1 MSRGLFSWYS
11 LPDLMAMAERQ
22 GVLEGDIAL
31 ADLGRLKGLL
41 SSSDGTARARITL
54 RRGHDE
60 LLLMDLECEAALEL
74 TCQRCL
80 EPVTYKVNEKTEF
93 AVAETEESLAIL
105 PRGTE
110 LIALDGDRF
119 QPASVIEDELIVS
132 LPLVPRHGDG

>member
-11 LPDLMAMAERQ
+11 LPDLMVMAERE

-31 ADLGRLKGLL
+31 ADLSRLKGLL
-41 SSSDGTARARITL
+41 NASEGSARARITL

-60 LLLMDLECEAALEL
+60 LLLMDVECEAALEL

-80 EPVTYKVNEKTEF
+80 EPVIYKVNEKTEF
-93 AVAETEESLAIL
+93 AVAETEESLGIL

-132 LPLVPRHGDG
+132 LPLVPRHGDR